1 MPTNERRFYLGML
14 LKDKHRED
22 EAMENARKNSTS
34 RNGKTTRV
42 SGEALKSKIKS
53 GQIPI

>member
-1 MPTNERRFYLGML
+1 ML